1 MKAFEQAAADPEWLS
16 LRDAIILTQGRIHQL
31 LERLDPDE
39 VPDSKLFTELTE
51 LVGKQKE
58 RHARM
63 AKDLHQMV
71 TIERV
76 LAIMGRLGTLVREH
90 VTDIGPCGPFRRGWR
105 R

>member
-1 MKAFEQAAADPEWLS
+1 M
-16 LRDAIILTQGRIHQL
+16 HQPL
-31 LERLDPDE
+31 L
-39 VPDSKLFTELTE
+39 TELTE

-76 LAIMGRLGTLVREH
+76 LAIMDRLGTLVREH
-90 VTDIGPCGPFRRGWR
+90 VTDMRALQVIQAGTETLIVGPD
-105 R
+105 

>member
-1 MKAFEQAAADPEWLS
+1 MG
-16 LRDAIILTQGRIHQL
+16 GRRHLQNMHQPL
-31 LERLDPDE
+31 L
-39 VPDSKLFTELTE
+39 TELTE

-76 LAIMGRLGTLVREH
+76 LAIMDRLGTLVREH
-90 VTDIGPCGPFRRGWR
+90 VTDMRALQVIQAGTETLIVGPD
-105 R
+105 